1 MEYILQPNITKEFLL
16 NKIPEEQ
23 LMEHYLGVPV
33 KKGLFKSPIRT
44 DRHSTCA
51 YYRNKNGRLIF
62 KDFSGAF
69 IGDVFAVVMYIYSCG
84 FTKALSIIANDFG
97 IIKRPDLKINKPKL
111 KYTGTIFK
119 ETEDAIIQV
128 EIRSFQKYELNWWAS
143 FGISK
148 KTLEKFKVFSCKN
161 VFLNNNLFHIEK
173 NHQLV
178 FGYYGGITTSNIENW
193 RIYFPGKKYK
203 FISNWKSYKLQGAHM
218 LPKDG
223 GDVLCITKSMKD
235 VMVLYEYGISAI
247 APISENLF
255 LTEKQYLRCK
265 QKFKHLFVF
274 YDNDKPGLRNLAKIR
289 RKYDVIIT
297 FIPKKYN
304 VKDISDFRKQYGHE
318 KTLELINQA
327 KSYYLN
333 EKKD

>member
-1 MEYILQPNITKEFLL
+1 
-16 NKIPEEQ
+16 
-23 LMEHYLGVPV
+23 
-33 KKGLFKSPIRT
+33 
-44 DRHSTCA
+44 
-51 YYRNKNGRLIF
+51 
-62 KDFSGAF
+62 
-69 IGDVFAVVMYIYSCG
+69 
-84 FTKALSIIANDFG
+84 
-97 IIKRPDLKINKPKL
+97 
-111 KYTGTIFK
+111 
-119 ETEDAIIQV
+119 
-128 EIRSFQKYELNWWAS
+128 
-143 FGISK
+143 
-148 KTLEKFKVFSCKN
+148 
-161 VFLNNNLFHIEK
+161 
-173 NHQLV
+173 
-178 FGYYGGITTSNIENW
+178 
-193 RIYFPGKKYK
+193 
-203 FISNWKSYKLQGAHM
+203 M

-235 VMVLYEYGISAI
+235 VMALYEYGISAI